1 MQAARATHKHKFETS
16 AETLAADPVIALVSA
31 MFDLVSVESTLLQ
44 ANSSSPYLSPLLMT
58 KLLWFMDRWAGSY
71 LMPNLRE
78 YFEVALSP
86 NLTRCYATTSGSA
99 GGVGTPT
106 TPVAGAGAAGAGAS
120 GAPSGRFASADGI
133 AEFISQTAVLS
144 LALWPSEPACA
155 TQALDCLQVRR
166 GRRVASSV
174 HRVTQPSCVS
184 VACSQHLVAN
194 RSVASM
200 LLVSS
205 TWQALV
211 RAEAAVVNGDTAQSA
226 PAVAAAMGPL
236 AGLLQLT
243 GTSACGHMR
252 AR

>member
-1 MQAARATHKHKFETS
+1 
-16 AETLAADPVIALVSA
+16 

-174 HRVTQPSCVS
+174 PPCDTTLVRVCCLFAAPGCQSIGCIHAPRVI
-184 VACSQHLVAN
+184 N
-194 RSVASM
+194 VASACAGRGCRCERRHGT
-200 LLVSS
+200 VC
-205 TWQALV
+205 AGCG
-211 RAEAAVVNGDTAQSA
+211 RCDGSA
-226 PAVAAAMGPL
+226 SWAAAAHRCVGVWALACAAMVPSNRVDCAL
-236 AGLLQLT
+236 HCHTQLTTSAGLW
-243 GTSACGHMR
+243 R
-252 AR
+252 